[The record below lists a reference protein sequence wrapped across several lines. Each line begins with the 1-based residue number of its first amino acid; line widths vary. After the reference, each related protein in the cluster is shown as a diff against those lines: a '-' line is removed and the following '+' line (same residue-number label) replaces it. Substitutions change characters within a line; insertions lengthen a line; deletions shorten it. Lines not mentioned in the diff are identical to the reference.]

1 VRDNCIVYSVKDNG
15 AGFNMDYANK
25 LFQVF
30 TRLHSKEEYEGT
42 GIGLAIVQQIVARH
56 GGKVWADAKVGE
68 GATFYVSLPLTG
80 EGS

>member
-30 TRLHSKEEYEGT
+30 SRLHTVQEYEGT
-42 GIGLAIVQQIVARH
+42 GIGLAIVQRIVARH
-56 GGKVWADAKVGE
+56 GGKIWVEAKVGE
-68 GATFYVSLPLTG
+68 GATFFVGLPLVG
-80 EGS
+80 EMP